1 MEVSLESPGPE
12 DSVWYCVLKGAR
24 YLTLKRSP
32 NERAVR
38 LPQSCMLAIPHPA
51 QSALLHPS

>member
-38 LPQSCMLAIPHPA
+38 LPQSSMLAIPHAA